1 MGIFDKCSA
10 FTEARQAQAQG
21 IYPYFVPMEATT
33 PTRARVAGKW
43 KLMMGSNA
51 YLGLTH
57 HPRVVEA
64 AQRAMAEFGGGST
77 GSRLLNGNSV
87 AIEALEE
94 ELADFLGKPAAAV
107 FPTGYSANVGTVSAL
122 AGRGDHLF
130 LDRGNH
136 ASLTDGARLALAQVH
151 RYPHGDMAALGALLQ
166 REQAGENALVVTDGV
181 FSMDGTVVD
190 LPALLGETAPRGAT
204 VMVDD
209 AHGLGVLGSTGAG
222 TAEHFGLT
230 DQVDVIVA
238 TFSKSLGSIGGVA
251 AGEVEVMHYL
261 KHRARSLLFSASMPP
276 ASVAGVRAALSVL
289 RSEPDLRERLQ
300 DNARWL
306 RNALEGE
313 GLSVGGADTPILPIF
328 VGDYQRVLRFWR
340 ALFDRGAYVNAVV
353 PPGVPATSSRLRVS
367 VTAAHT
373 REELERFVEL
383 VCEVQAALPPTMGER
398 SRKDPQPPA
407 SVPVL

>member
-1 MGIFDKCSA
+1 MGVFDKCRA
-10 FTEARQAQAQG
+10 FTEARAAQAQG
-21 IYPYFVPMEATT
+21 VYPYFVPMEATT
-33 PTRARVAGKW
+33 PTRALVGGKW

-64 AQRAMAEFGGGST
+64 AQRAVAEFGGGST
-77 GSRLLNGNSV
+77 GSRLLNGNSM

-107 FPTGYSANVGTVSAL
+107 FPTGYSANVGTISAL

-136 ASLTDGARLALAQVH
+136 ASLTDGARLSLAQVH
-151 RYPHGDMAALGALLQ
+151 RYPHGEMGALGALLQ
-166 REQAGENALVVTDGV
+166 REQAGRNALVVTDGV

-190 LPALLGETAPRGAT
+190 LPSLLAETGPRGAA
-204 VMVDD
+204 VMLDD
-209 AHGLGVLGSTGAG
+209 AHGLGVLGPTGAG

-251 AGEVEVMHYL
+251 AGEEATVHYL

-289 RSEPDLRERLQ
+289 RGEPGLRERLQ
-300 DNARWL
+300 ENARWL

-313 GLSVGGADTPILPIF
+313 GFSVGGALTPILPIF
-328 VGDYQRVLRFWR
+328 VGNYERVLHFWR
-340 ALFDRGAYVNAVV
+340 ALFDQGAFVNAVV

-383 VCEVQAALPPTMGER
+383 MCEVEAALPPSLAEPSRNGPR
-398 SRKDPQPPA
+398 SPA
-407 SVPVL
+407 SVPVP

>member
-10 FTEARQAQAQG
+10 FTEAREAQAQG
-21 IYPYFVPMEATT
+21 VYPYFVPMEATT
-33 PTRARVAGKW
+33 PTRALVGGEW

-57 HPRVVEA
+57 HPQVVEA
-64 AQRAMAEFGGGST
+64 AQRAVSEFGGGST

-107 FPTGYSANVGTVSAL
+107 FPTGYSANVGTISAL
-122 AGRGDHLF
+122 AGREDHLF

-136 ASLTDGARLALAQVH
+136 ASLTDGARLSRAHVH
-151 RYPHGDMAALGALLQ
+151 RYPHGDLQALGALLQ
-166 REQAGENALVVTDGV
+166 REGAGGNAVVVTDGV

-190 LPALLGETAPRGAT
+190 LPSLLEETAPRGAA

-209 AHGLGVLGSTGAG
+209 AHGLGVLGPTGAG

-230 DQVDVIVA
+230 DRVDVILA

-251 AGEVEVMHYL
+251 AGAEATVHYL

-289 RSEPDLRERLQ
+289 RSEPELRERLQ
-300 DNARWL
+300 ENARWL
-306 RNALEGE
+306 RNALERE
-313 GLSVGGADTPILPIF
+313 GFSVGGAHTPILPVF

-340 ALFDRGAYVNAVV
+340 SLFDRGAYVNAVV
-353 PPGVPATSSRLRVS
+353 PPGVPATRSRLRIS

-373 REELERFVEL
+373 REELVRFVEM
-383 VCEVQAALPPTMGER
+383 VCEVEAELPPRLAR
-398 SRKDPQPPA
+398 SSRTETQQPA
-407 SVPVL
+407 SSPAP